1 MKRNQHTIGKDVT
14 YKGLGLHSGM
24 PVTMTMHPA
33 APGAGIIFKRSDLPG
48 GPEVPAQ
55 SRYITNTLRATTLE
69 KGEAKVFTVEHVLS
83 ALYALQIDNCVIE
96 MDSPEP
102 PVGDGS
108 AKTFCDMVQEAGI
121 ETQDEMIPILTLD
134 TSAAVYEDNKFITAL
149 PYDGLRITFTSINPH
164 PLLGTQMRDVVI
176 DHDSYMKEIAPARTI
191 GFTWE
196 LEAMRKMGLGK
207 GGTLENAVV
216 YSETE
221 CLSQLRFPDEL
232 VRHKI
237 LDILGDISLVG
248 PLHAHIIAVLG
259 SHKLNAEL
267 SEKLQALKKASRNKG
282 INPYAPPTF
291 QGGNY
296 YGRNTGKVT
305 SER

>member
-33 APGAGIIFKRSDLPG
+33 APGTGIIFKRSDLPG

-55 SRYITNTLRATTLE
+55 SRYITNTLRTTTLE

-108 AKTFCDMVQEAGI
+108 AKTFCDMVEEAGV

-267 SEKLQALKKASRNKG
+267 SEKLQALKKDLK
-282 INPYAPPTF
+282 
-291 QGGNY
+291 
-296 YGRNTGKVT
+296 
-305 SER
+305 E

>member
-33 APGAGIIFKRSDLPG
+33 APGTGIIFKRSDLPG

-69 KGEAKVFTVEHVLS
+69 KGEAKVFTVEQVLS

-267 SEKLQALKKASRNKG
+267 SEKLQALKKDLK
-282 INPYAPPTF
+282 
-291 QGGNY
+291 
-296 YGRNTGKVT
+296 
-305 SER
+305 E

>member
-108 AKTFCDMVQEAGI
+108 AKTFCDMVEEAGI

-134 TSAAVYEDNKFITAL
+134 TNAAVYEDNKFITAL

-267 SEKLQALKKASRNKG
+267 SEKLQALKKDLK
-282 INPYAPPTF
+282 
-291 QGGNY
+291 
-296 YGRNTGKVT
+296 
-305 SER
+305 E

>member
-108 AKTFCDMVQEAGI
+108 AKTFCDMVEEAGI
-121 ETQDEMIPILTLD
+121 ETQNEMIPILTLD
-134 TSAAVYEDNKFITAL
+134 TNAAVYEDNKFITAL

-267 SEKLQALKKASRNKG
+267 SEKLQALKKDLK
-282 INPYAPPTF
+282 
-291 QGGNY
+291 
-296 YGRNTGKVT
+296 
-305 SER
+305 E

>member
-33 APGAGIIFKRSDLPG
+33 APGTGIILKRSALPG

-108 AKTFCDMVQEAGI
+108 AKTFCDMVEEAGV

-267 SEKLQALKKASRNKG
+267 SEKLQALKKDLK
-282 INPYAPPTF
+282 
-291 QGGNY
+291 
-296 YGRNTGKVT
+296 
-305 SER
+305 E

>member
-33 APGAGIIFKRSDLPG
+33 APGTGIIFRRSDLPG

-267 SEKLQALKKASRNKG
+267 SEKLQALKKDLK
-282 INPYAPPTF
+282 
-291 QGGNY
+291 
-296 YGRNTGKVT
+296 
-305 SER
+305 E

>member
-1 MKRNQHTIGKDVT
+1 MKRRQHTIKKPVS
-14 YKGLGLHSGM
+14 YKGNGLHSGI
-24 PVTMTMHPA
+24 PVTMTMAPA
-33 APGAGIIFKRSDLPG
+33 PAGTGILFRRTDLDG
-48 GPEVPAQ
+48 QPEVPAD
-55 SRYITNTLRATTLE
+55 SRYITSTLRATTLE
-69 KGEAKVFTVEHVLS
+69 KGPAKVFTVEHLLS
-83 ALYALQIDNCVIE
+83 ALYALKIDNCIID

-108 AKTFCDMVQEAGI
+108 AKTFVDMVEEAGI
-121 ETQDEMIPILTLD
+121 EEQEEEIPILTLD
-134 TSAAVYEDNKFITAL
+134 RSVAVYEGEKFITAL

-164 PLLGTQMRDVVI
+164 PMLGTQMRDIVI
-176 DHDSYMKEIAPARTI
+176 DHDSYIKEIASARTI

-207 GGTLENAVV
+207 GGTLENAVI
-216 YSETE
+216 YSKDG
-221 CLSQLRFPDEL
+221 CLSVPRFPDEL

-267 SEKLQALKKASRNKG
+267 SEKLQALKK
-282 INPYAPPTF
+282 
-291 QGGNY
+291 QGNC
-296 YGRNTGKVT
+296 
-305 SER
+305 

>member
-149 PYDGLRITFTSINPH
+149 PYEGLRITFTSINPH

-267 SEKLQALKKASRNKG
+267 SEKLQALKKDLK
-282 INPYAPPTF
+282 
-291 QGGNY
+291 
-296 YGRNTGKVT
+296 
-305 SER
+305 E

>member
-33 APGAGIIFKRSDLPG
+33 APGTGIIFKRSDLPG

-108 AKTFCDMVQEAGI
+108 AKTFCDMVEEAGI

-164 PLLGTQMRDVVI
+164 PFLGTQMRDVVI

-267 SEKLQALKKASRNKG
+267 SEKLQALKKDLK
-282 INPYAPPTF
+282 
-291 QGGNY
+291 
-296 YGRNTGKVT
+296 
-305 SER
+305 E

>member
-108 AKTFCDMVQEAGI
+108 AKTFCDMVEEAGI

-267 SEKLQALKKASRNKG
+267 SEKLQALKKRPQG
-282 INPYAPPTF
+282 I
-291 QGGNY
+291 
-296 YGRNTGKVT
+296 K
-305 SER
+305 E

>member
-1 MKRNQHTIGKDVT
+1 MKRNQHTIGKEVT

-33 APGAGIIFKRSDLPG
+33 APGTGIIFKRSDLPG

-108 AKTFCDMVQEAGI
+108 AKTFCDMVEEAGV

-267 SEKLQALKKASRNKG
+267 SEKLQALKKDLK
-282 INPYAPPTF
+282 
-291 QGGNY
+291 
-296 YGRNTGKVT
+296 
-305 SER
+305 E

>member
-33 APGAGIIFKRSDLPG
+33 APGTGIIFKRSDLPG

-83 ALYALQIDNCVIE
+83 ALSALQIDNCVIE

-108 AKTFCDMVQEAGI
+108 AKTFCDMVEEAGV

-267 SEKLQALKKASRNKG
+267 SEKLQALKKGLK
-282 INPYAPPTF
+282 
-291 QGGNY
+291 
-296 YGRNTGKVT
+296 
-305 SER
+305 E

>member
-33 APGAGIIFKRSDLPG
+33 APGTGIIFKRSDLPG

-108 AKTFCDMVQEAGI
+108 AKTFCDMVEEAGI

-267 SEKLQALKKASRNKG
+267 SEKLQALKKDIK
-282 INPYAPPTF
+282 
-291 QGGNY
+291 
-296 YGRNTGKVT
+296 
-305 SER
+305 E

>member
-14 YKGLGLHSGM
+14 YKGLGLPSGM

-33 APGAGIIFKRSDLPG
+33 APGTGIIFKRSDLPG

-108 AKTFCDMVQEAGI
+108 AKTFCDMVEEAGI

-267 SEKLQALKKASRNKG
+267 SEKLQALKKDLK
-282 INPYAPPTF
+282 
-291 QGGNY
+291 
-296 YGRNTGKVT
+296 
-305 SER
+305 E

>member
-33 APGAGIIFKRSDLPG
+33 APGIGIIFKRSDLPG

-267 SEKLQALKKASRNKG
+267 SEKLQALKKDLK
-282 INPYAPPTF
+282 
-291 QGGNY
+291 
-296 YGRNTGKVT
+296 
-305 SER
+305 E

>member
-191 GFTWE
+191 GFTRE

-267 SEKLQALKKASRNKG
+267 SEKLQALKKDLK
-282 INPYAPPTF
+282 
-291 QGGNY
+291 
-296 YGRNTGKVT
+296 
-305 SER
+305 E

>member
-33 APGAGIIFKRSDLPG
+33 APGTGIIFKRSDLPG

-108 AKTFCDMVQEAGI
+108 AKTFCDMVEEAGI

-191 GFTWE
+191 GFTGE

-267 SEKLQALKKASRNKG
+267 SEKLQALKKDLK
-282 INPYAPPTF
+282 
-291 QGGNY
+291 
-296 YGRNTGKVT
+296 
-305 SER
+305 E

>member
-33 APGAGIIFKRSDLPG
+33 APGTGIIFKRSDLPG

-96 MDSPEP
+96 MNSPEP

-108 AKTFCDMVQEAGI
+108 AKTFCDMVEEAGV

-149 PYDGLRITFTSINPH
+149 PYDGLRITSINPH

-267 SEKLQALKKASRNKG
+267 SEKLQALKKDLK
-282 INPYAPPTF
+282 
-291 QGGNY
+291 
-296 YGRNTGKVT
+296 
-305 SER
+305 E

>member
-33 APGAGIIFKRSDLPG
+33 APWAGIIFKRSDLPG

-108 AKTFCDMVQEAGI
+108 AKTFCDMVEEAGV

-267 SEKLQALKKASRNKG
+267 SEKLQALKKDLK
-282 INPYAPPTF
+282 
-291 QGGNY
+291 
-296 YGRNTGKVT
+296 
-305 SER
+305 E

>member
-33 APGAGIIFKRSDLPG
+33 APGTGIIFKRSDLPG

-108 AKTFCDMVQEAGI
+108 AKTFCDMVEEAGI
-121 ETQDEMIPILTLD
+121 ETQDEMIPILALD

-164 PLLGTQMRDVVI
+164 PFLGTQMRDVVI

-267 SEKLQALKKASRNKG
+267 SEKLQALKKDLK
-282 INPYAPPTF
+282 
-291 QGGNY
+291 
-296 YGRNTGKVT
+296 
-305 SER
+305 E

>member
-33 APGAGIIFKRSDLPG
+33 APGTGIIFKRSDLPG

-108 AKTFCDMVQEAGI
+108 AKTFCHMVEEAGI

-267 SEKLQALKKASRNKG
+267 SEKLQALKKDLK
-282 INPYAPPTF
+282 
-291 QGGNY
+291 
-296 YGRNTGKVT
+296 
-305 SER
+305 E

>member
-33 APGAGIIFKRSDLPG
+33 APGTGIIFKRSDLPG

-108 AKTFCDMVQEAGI
+108 AKTFCDMVEEAGI

-134 TSAAVYEDNKFITAL
+134 TNAAVYEDNKFITAL

-196 LEAMRKMGLGK
+196 FEAMRKMGLGK

-267 SEKLQALKKASRNKG
+267 SEKLQALKKDLK
-282 INPYAPPTF
+282 
-291 QGGNY
+291 
-296 YGRNTGKVT
+296 
-305 SER
+305 E

>member
-33 APGAGIIFKRSDLPG
+33 APGTEIIFKRSDLPG

-83 ALYALQIDNCVIE
+83 ALSALQIDNCVIE

-267 SEKLQALKKASRNKG
+267 SEKLQALKKDLK
-282 INPYAPPTF
+282 
-291 QGGNY
+291 
-296 YGRNTGKVT
+296 
-305 SER
+305 E

>member
-14 YKGLGLHSGM
+14 YKGRGLHSGM

-33 APGAGIIFKRSDLPG
+33 APGTGIIFKRSDLPG

-108 AKTFCDMVQEAGI
+108 AKTFCDMVEEAGI

-267 SEKLQALKKASRNKG
+267 SEKLQALKKDLK
-282 INPYAPPTF
+282 
-291 QGGNY
+291 
-296 YGRNTGKVT
+296 
-305 SER
+305 E

>member
-259 SHKLNAEL
+259 SHTLNAEL
-267 SEKLQALKKASRNKG
+267 SEKLQALKKDLK
-282 INPYAPPTF
+282 
-291 QGGNY
+291 
-296 YGRNTGKVT
+296 
-305 SER
+305 E

>member
-1 MKRNQHTIGKDVT
+1 MNRKQHTIRKPVS
-14 YKGLGLHSGM
+14 YKGNGLHSGM

-33 APGAGIIFKRSDLPG
+33 KPGTGILFRRSDLPG
-48 GPEVPAQ
+48 MPEVPAD
-55 SRYITNTLRATTLE
+55 SRYITSTMRATTLE
-69 KGEAKVFTVEHVLS
+69 KGPAKVFTVEHLLS
-83 ALYALQIDNCVIE
+83 ALYALNIDNCIIE

-108 AKTFCDMVQEAGI
+108 AKTFVDMVEEAGI
-121 ETQDEMIPILTLD
+121 EEQDEEIPVLTLD
-134 TSAAVYEDNKFITAL
+134 RSVAIYEGKKFITAL

-164 PLLGTQMRDVVI
+164 PLLGTQRVDIVI
-176 DHDSYMKEIAPARTI
+176 DHDSYMKEIASARTI

-221 CLSQLRFPDEL
+221 CLSVPRFKDEL

-237 LDILGDISLVG
+237 LDILGDISLIG

-267 SEKLQALKKASRNKG
+267 SEKLQALKK
-282 INPYAPPTF
+282 
-291 QGGNY
+291 
-296 YGRNTGKVT
+296 
-305 SER
+305 

>member
-33 APGAGIIFKRSDLPG
+33 APGTGIIFKRSDLPG

-108 AKTFCDMVQEAGI
+108 AKTFCDMVEEAGI

-196 LEAMRKMGLGK
+196 LEAMRKMGLCK

-267 SEKLQALKKASRNKG
+267 SEKLQALKKDLK
-282 INPYAPPTF
+282 
-291 QGGNY
+291 
-296 YGRNTGKVT
+296 
-305 SER
+305 E

>member
-24 PVTMTMHPA
+24 PVTMTMHSA

-267 SEKLQALKKASRNKG
+267 SEKLQALKKDLK
-282 INPYAPPTF
+282 
-291 QGGNY
+291 
-296 YGRNTGKVT
+296 
-305 SER
+305 E

>member
-33 APGAGIIFKRSDLPG
+33 APGTGIIFKRSDLPG

-108 AKTFCDMVQEAGI
+108 AKTFCDMVEETGI
-121 ETQDEMIPILTLD
+121 ETQDEMIPILALD

-267 SEKLQALKKASRNKG
+267 SEKLQALKKDLK
-282 INPYAPPTF
+282 
-291 QGGNY
+291 
-296 YGRNTGKVT
+296 
-305 SER
+305 E

>member
-1 MKRNQHTIGKDVT
+1 MKRNQHTIGKDIT

-267 SEKLQALKKASRNKG
+267 SEKLQALKKDLK
-282 INPYAPPTF
+282 
-291 QGGNY
+291 
-296 YGRNTGKVT
+296 
-305 SER
+305 E

>member
-33 APGAGIIFKRSDLPG
+33 APGTGIIFKRSDLPG

-108 AKTFCDMVQEAGI
+108 AKTFCDMVEEAGI

-248 PLHAHIIAVLG
+248 PLDAHIIAVLG

-267 SEKLQALKKASRNKG
+267 SEKLQALKKDLK
-282 INPYAPPTF
+282 
-291 QGGNY
+291 
-296 YGRNTGKVT
+296 
-305 SER
+305 E

>member
-33 APGAGIIFKRSDLPG
+33 APGTGIIFKRSDLPG

-108 AKTFCDMVQEAGI
+108 AKTFCDMVEEAGI

-221 CLSQLRFPDEL
+221 CLSQLHFPDEL

-267 SEKLQALKKASRNKG
+267 SEKLQALKKDLK
-282 INPYAPPTF
+282 
-291 QGGNY
+291 
-296 YGRNTGKVT
+296 
-305 SER
+305 E